1 MRGSIPRM
9 ATWLVVWLV
18 LTLLSVLAIGAV
30 LVGLVRQ
37 ALVVSR
43 SIGRF
48 SEEVG
53 PLAAEIGREGGRAAD
68 RGSHLQPPGRPAR
81 H

>member
-1 MRGSIPRM
+1 MS
-9 ATWLVVWLV
+9 TWLVVWLV
-18 LTLLSVLAIGAV
+18 LTALSILALIAV

-43 SIGRF
+43 SLSRF

-53 PLAAEIGREGGRAAD
+53 PLAAEIGREGDRAAD
-68 RGSHLQPPGRPAR
+68 RGSHLETPGRTPR
-81 H
+81 R

>member
-1 MRGSIPRM
+1 MS
-9 ATWLVVWLV
+9 AWLVVWLV
-18 LTLLSVLAIGAV
+18 LTALSILAVTAV

-43 SIGRF
+43 SLSRF

-53 PLAAEIGREGGRAAD
+53 PLAAEIGREGDRAAD
-68 RGSHLQPPGRPAR
+68 RGTHLETPGRAPR
-81 H
+81 R

>member
-1 MRGSIPRM
+1 MS
-9 ATWLVVWLV
+9 TWLVVWLV
-18 LTLLSVLAIGAV
+18 LTALSILALIAV

-43 SIGRF
+43 SLSRF

-53 PLAAEIGREGGRAAD
+53 PLAAEIGREGDRATD
-68 RGSHLQPPGRPAR
+68 RGSHLEVPGRTP
-81 H
+81 HG